1 MATTITIEPVNLGQ
15 GWEATRAWITGG
27 PIVLIQANS
36 PTGQIVKSRLDMQK
50 SMFIDPLPIKAKK
63 ADIQHL
69 VQVVSASTTSA
80 NEA

>member
-1 MATTITIEPVNLGQ
+1 MATTITIEPVALGQ

-50 SMFIDPLPIKAKK
+50 LMFIDPLPIKAKK
-63 ADIQHL
+63 ANVQHL
-69 VQVVSASTTSA
+69 VQVVNASVDTSHQ
-80 NEA
+80 

>member
-1 MATTITIEPVNLGQ
+1 MATPIIIEPVELGQ
-15 GWEATRAWITGG
+15 GWEATRAWTTGG

-50 SMFIDPLPIKAKK
+50 SMFIDPLPIEAKK

-69 VQVVSASTTSA
+69 VEAVNASAGTSSW
-80 NEA
+80 